1 MGSCVT
7 MGNSDSD
14 RFRDVG
20 RCAPL
25 GCFRILGSR
34 LSLGRLASSFW
45 LALFELAGP
54 LTSAGEVREPGI
66 EEISGDD
73 DRVTAPSDGS
83 SSSLQAAPI
92 AVRGRERC
100 DSENLEEMLGEETG
114 LGLESDGLRL
124 LIAVFSPVPTS
135 RCEGTSTVP
144 DITFSWLSIAKDN
157 LIADLVSCRKD
168 DLGDTVTP
176 YTKQERA
183 WSRRWLVTRVVC

>member
-1 MGSCVT
+1 

-25 GCFRILGSR
+25 GCFRNLGSR
-34 LSLGRLASSFW
+34 LSLGGFASSFW

-54 LTSAGEVREPGI
+54 LASVGDVREPGI
-66 EEISGDD
+66 EEVSGDD
-73 DRVTAPSDGS
+73 DRVTAPSTGS
-83 SSSLQAAPI
+83 SSSLQAAPM

-100 DSENLEEMLGEETG
+100 DSGNLEEMLGEETG

-144 DITFSWLSIAKDN
+144 DITSSWLSIAKES
-157 LIADLVSCRKD
+157 LIAGLVSCRMD
-168 DLGDTVTP
+168 D
-176 YTKQERA
+176 
-183 WSRRWLVTRVVC
+183 